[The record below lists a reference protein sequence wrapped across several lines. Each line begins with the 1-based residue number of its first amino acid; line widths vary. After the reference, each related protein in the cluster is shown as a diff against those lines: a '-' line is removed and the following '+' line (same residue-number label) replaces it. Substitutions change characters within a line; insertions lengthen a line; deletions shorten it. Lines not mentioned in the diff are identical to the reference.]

1 MRDPEALALARRAQR
16 LAGCRAVGEVQPV
29 FRLGETDGERFKL
42 RPERAL
48 FMLIDQ
54 RPKGWHVQDRPDGGI
69 SSWLRAALEP
79 FAPKPN

>member
-1 MRDPEALALARRAQR
+1 M
-16 LAGCRAVGEVQPV
+16 

-54 RPKGWHVQDRPDGGI
+54 RPKGWHVQDRSDGGI

-79 FAPKPN
+79 FGPKPN